1 MEYRTCWQNCFGP
14 GGDDIFLS
22 DAELLAINA
31 MEDALAPPG
40 ERTIAIR
47 RLITRFEAC
56 YHEADKE
63 AEYIIEAIAAD
74 RVPEQSTDRPP
85 KRKDELQNSHRILSS
100 WREDP
105 TTKAADINVGEVSA
119 AKLIRFIGSPT
130 PLKIWQVERIVDKIA
145 EALGPR
151 QTYHYMALD
160 LGDYGEPGA
169 RPAGEHYKDDSALLG
184 QTTETIIHYTED
196 DKPAEISLA
205 MAIDLL
211 MPCHWDFV
219 GLLTTIL
226 KAIGGDLHPARPFAY
241 CGINVNF
248 SPLCDRL
255 KTISNTLK
263 AFWKPL
269 ETPPDIDKTLLATL
283 GEPTDIKRWLAAS
296 LDKTIRLHLH
306 I

>member
-1 MEYRTCWQNCFGP
+1 MERRTCWQNCFGP
-14 GGDDIFLS
+14 GGDESFGS

-31 MEDALAPPG
+31 MEDALAPLD
-40 ERTIAIR
+40 ERTTAIR
-47 RLITRFEAC
+47 QLITRFEAC

-63 AEYIIEAIAAD
+63 AEYIIEAIAAG

-85 KRKDELQNSHRILSS
+85 KRKEELQNSHRILSR
-100 WREDP
+100 WCKNPVGEP
-105 TTKAADINVGEVSA
+105 ADIDVGEVSA
-119 AKLIRFIGSPT
+119 AELVGFVGPPT

-145 EALGPR
+145 QGLDPE

-196 DKPAEISLA
+196 GKAAEISLA

-219 GLLTTIL
+219 GYLGMIL
-226 KAIGGDLHPARPFAY
+226 RAVGGDLHPSSPFAY
-241 CGINVNF
+241 CGINVKF
-248 SPLCDRL
+248 SPLCERL
-255 KTISNTLK
+255 RIISNTLK
-263 AFWKPL
+263 AFWKPGRAA
-269 ETPPDIDKTLLATL
+269 EDSDKELLLRL
-283 GEPTDIKRWLAAS
+283 GEPTDVKKWLAAS
-296 LDKTIRLHLH
+296 LDKTIRLHLN

>member
-1 MEYRTCWQNCFGP
+1 MEFRACWQNCFGS
-14 GGDDIFLS
+14 DNESFLS
-22 DAELLAINA
+22 NAELLTIDTMGNSI
-31 MEDALAPPG
+31 APLD
-40 ERTIAIR
+40 EHTIRIR
-47 RLITRFEAC
+47 QLITRFEAC

-63 AEYIIEAIAAD
+63 AEYIIEAIAAG

-100 WREDP
+100 WCEDP
-105 TTKAADINVGEVSA
+105 TTEAADINVGDVSA
-119 AKLIRFIGSPT
+119 TELIRFIGSPT

-145 EALGPR
+145 EALNPR
-151 QTYHYMALD
+151 QMYHYMALD

-169 RPAGEHYKDDSALLG
+169 RPAGEYYKDDSVLLG
-184 QTTETIIHYTED
+184 QTTETIIHYAED
-196 DKPAEISLA
+196 DKAAEISLA

-219 GLLTTIL
+219 GSLAAIL
-226 KAIGGDLHPARPFAY
+226 KAIDGDLHPARPFAY
-241 CGINVNF
+241 CGINIRF
-248 SPLCDRL
+248 SPVCDRL

-269 ETPPDIDKTLLATL
+269 ETPPDIDKALLATL
-283 GEPTDIKRWLAAS
+283 GEPTDIKKWLAAS